1 MNAGFWFSL
10 LLAGLK
16 LAGAL
21 VDEARATRQAGES
34 ASAALGRILDDALQ
48 TLELAKKARADALAR
63 DTAADGLRHADGWQ
77 RD

>member
-1 MNAGFWFSL
+1 MNAAAWFSL

-21 VDEARATRQAGES
+21 VDEARATRQARES
-34 ASAALGRILDDALQ
+34 ASAALGRILDDALR
-48 TLELAKKARADALAR
+48 TLELAKKARADAMAR
-63 DTAADGLRHADGWQ
+63 DAAADGLQYADGWQ